1 MAKSNKQ
8 PAYLPPPKTTK
19 TVKGQKYSGSRT
31 KEGKSNNGTT
41 TTNGNT
47 LSTSG
52 PINGDASTGGGG
64 GNRGGSGSGGGVY
77 NLTGN
82 ARAGN
87 SATPFN
93 FNQEA
98 DLPQYIQE
106 EEEPLGHG

>member
-31 KEGKSNNGTT
+31 KEGKSNNSTTT

-52 PINGDASTGGGG
+52 PVNGDASSSGDG
-64 GNRGGSGSGGGVY
+64 GNRSGGNNGSQSF
-77 NLTGN
+77 TGIGK
-82 ARAGN
+82 AGG

-98 DLPQYIQE
+98 DLPQFVAE
-106 EEEPLGHG
+106 DFVGHG